1 MFNLIHML
9 KKSDFISVVTT
20 VCRKKLEA
28 VESLLNV

>member
-20 VCRKKLEA
+20 VCEKLEA
-28 VESLLNV
+28 VEFLLNV